1 MNKRLQTI
9 IELYEDTFKVAPLK
23 KSGAF
28 TLLTPEGVSC
38 GVYSTEEEAI
48 KAMPVVA
55 YNTMRG
61 YVPANLLKKRPP
73 HIKFQPRQQS
83 SQPSKK

>member
-1 MNKRLQTI
+1 MNKRLEGI
-9 IELYEDTFKVAPLK
+9 LELYGTEYKVTPLK

-28 TLLTPEGVSC
+28 TLLTVDGTHC

-61 YVPANLLKKRPP
+61 YVPASLLKKRPP
-73 HIKFQPRQQS
+73 HAQFQGRPQNGQV
-83 SQPSKK
+83 SKK

>member
-1 MNKRLQTI
+1 MNKRLQI
-9 IELYEDTFKVAPLK
+9 ITELYENTFKVAPLK

-38 GVYSTEEEAI
+38 GVFSTEEEAI

-61 YVPANLLKKRPP
+61 YVPQNLLKKRPAYA
-73 HIKFQPRQQS
+73 KFQPRQQS
-83 SQPSKK
+83 GQPSKK

>member
-9 IELYEDTFKVAPLK
+9 IELYENTFKVTPLK

-38 GVYSTEEEAI
+38 GVFSTEEEAI
-48 KAMPVVA
+48 RAMPVVA

-61 YVPANLLKKRPP
+61 YVPANLLKKRPA
-73 HIKFQPRQQS
+73 HVKFVPRPQS
-83 SQPSKK
+83 NQVSKK